1 MTQTL
6 AHCEL
11 VPIDGAAQPRET
23 GAPIKAQFNPTS
35 LKMQVTNEV
44 RRPGGRGRQ
53 AEQYIGASST
63 TLSFE
68 LIFDTADE
76 GTTGSPVNVRDRTQP
91 VQRFLLPSAGNRQAP
106 PRVRFK
112 WGAFVYDGVVTSL
125 TEDLDLFAANGVP
138 LRAKL
143 AVSVK
148 EQRPEF
154 AALQSGPGARTDSGA
169 VRPVALPSGGG
180 AVPPGAVPPPRPGA
194 GGPGAAPPADRTAP
208 ALGGESVAEF
218 AARQGLDPA
227 AWRAV
232 GAGIASPLALEGG
245 RQIDF
250 STALTPAPGVG
261 VSAGVE
267 AGVGLSL
274 EASLGL
280 DARAAGAGA
289 GFALAAAGGVQAALA
304 IAANA
309 RATAAAGASR
319 AAFGLAGPAP
329 RALSAP
335 SPSTPAAA
343 PPAPVTPAG
352 TAPAPSAREE
362 PPGPAERRSTR
373 PTDPRSGRPL
383 EARPSQ
389 PAGSNPSRPAAR
401 RSAPPTVDPRA
412 VSFGSGVPLRPRVH
426 GAASERPSAGDAWV
440 RVGARPAPPIDPVRD
455 PATPP
460 WAALPARDPGRR
472 AADAEQ
478 GRRRPTRP
486 CGCPGACRHGG
497 GAR

>member
-23 GAPIKAQFNPTS
+23 GTPIKAQFNPTS

-53 AEQYIGASST
+53 AEQYVGASST

-76 GTTGSPVNVRDRTQP
+76 GTTGGPVNVRDRTRQ
-91 VQRFLLPSAGNRQAP
+91 VLRFLLPSAGNRQAP

-112 WGAFVYDGVVTSL
+112 WGAFVYDGVVTTL

-143 AVSVK
+143 AVSIK

-154 AALQSGPGARTDSGA
+154 AALQSGPGARSGSGA
-169 VRPVALPSGGG
+169 VRPVAPSGGG
-180 AVPPGAVPPPRPGA
+180 AGPVPPGAGPPALPGQ
-194 GGPGAAPPADRTAP
+194 GGGTAPADRTAP
-208 ALGGESVAEF
+208 AIGGESAAEF

-232 GAGIASPLALEGG
+232 AAGVATPLALEAG

-250 STALTPAPGVG
+250 STALSPAPGIG

-280 DARAAGAGA
+280 DARGAGA
-289 GFALAAAGGVQAALA
+289 GFALSAAGGVQAALA
-304 IAANA
+304 TAANT
-309 RATAAAGASR
+309 RAATEASATK
-319 AAFGLAGPAP
+319 AAFGLPGA
-329 RALSAP
+329 
-335 SPSTPAAA
+335 TPVGAA
-343 PPAPVTPAG
+343 PVGSPR
-352 TAPAPSAREE
+352 TAQRPE
-362 PPGPAERRSTR
+362 PR
-373 PTDPRSGRPL
+373 P
-383 EARPSQ
+383 
-389 PAGSNPSRPAAR
+389 
-401 RSAPPTVDPRA
+401 APPTVDGRA
-412 VSFGSGVPLRPRVH
+412 TSFGSGVPLRPRVH
-426 GAASERPSAGDAWV
+426 AAAAERPAAGDAWV
-440 RVGARPAPPIDPVRD
+440 RVAPRRAQPIDPVRD
-455 PATPP
+455 PAIPP
-460 WAALPARDPGRR
+460 WAALPEHDPGRA
-472 AADAEQ
+472 AADAAQ
-478 GRRRPTRP
+478 GHRRPKRP
-486 CGCPGACRHGG
+486 CGCSGACRHGG
-497 GAR
+497 GPR